1 MDAATS
7 TDKITEW
14 LNRQVDPAFEPLVR
28 KIGKCGTPVQWE
40 RQDFARTLHVQFGTR
55 EITYTICLEPDSD
68 RITGQLLFK
77 TPESENCKS
86 FAPALE
92 GSPRTSG
99 EMTGSDL
106 VNDLITQYGQ
116 WCKLQG
122 APVCE
127 SGAQERG
134 TGTNRE
140 R

>member
-1 MDAATS
+1 MDAAAN

-14 LNRQVDPAFEPLVR
+14 LNQKVDPAFGPLVQ
-28 KIGKCGTPVQWE
+28 KIAGSGTQVRWE
-40 RQDFARTLHVQFGTR
+40 KQEFARTVRVQFGAR
-55 EITYTICLEPDSD
+55 EIVYTICLQPDSNPV
-68 RITGQLLFK
+68 TGQLLFK

-86 FAPALE
+86 FSPALE

-122 APVCE
+122 APACDR
-127 SGAQERG
+127 GGQEG
-134 TGTNRE
+134 
-140 R
+140 